1 MPETSSLQELLD
13 ELIRLTALQIKLGIG
28 NQTQAILELQRI
40 GLSTTRI
47 SQLLGTTA
55 NTVNVTIQKNKK
67 RQVSGRGRVEQEGQ
81 PDGR

>member
-1 MPETSSLQELLD
+1 MPETSSLQELLN

-40 GLSTTRI
+40 GFSTTRI

-67 RQVSGRGRVEQEGQ
+67 RQASGRGRVEQEGQ

>member
-1 MPETSSLQELLD
+1 MSETASLQELLD

-40 GLSTTRI
+40 GFSTTRI

-67 RQVSGRGRVEQEGQ
+67 RQTSGRGRAEQED
-81 PDGR
+81 PTDGR